1 MYLDFNDPQ
10 TAVSSHFI
18 SAKALGIIRLLLALY
33 ALTVWTVSM
42 FYTATIGSIEWRRS
56 LINLFYTTFLIYMI
70 SAAVHTMIYAFKTLP
85 ASSDSS
91 VPPQTLKRTAFNTR
105 FHFLVYTI
113 FVCMHMGVPIA
124 YWIFLH
130 PYTRHRDKPVHFWLT
145 LSCHGGDC
153 LVMIMEIML
162 GRILLRWTDWFIL
175 LACSTVYISYD
186 VVLHVVAGGWAYP
199 MLDWSNG
206 PIVLWF
212 FAGIPVLFS
221 ACFLVVMGLHSL
233 RERLGRRSSYQHYGN
248 RRGETAKV

>member
-10 TAVSSHFI
+10 TAVSSYFV
-18 SAKALGIIRLLLALY
+18 SSKALGIIRLLLSLF
-33 ALTVWTVSM
+33 ALTAWAVSM
-42 FYTATIGSIEWRRS
+42 FYSAEAGNNEWRRY

-70 SAAVHTMIYAFKTLP
+70 SATVHTLIYAFSP
-85 ASSDSS
+85 ASSS
-91 VPPQTLKRTAFNTR
+91 VHTLRPTTFNTR
-105 FHFLVYTI
+105 LHFLIYTI
-113 FVCMHMGVPIA
+113 FVCMHMGVPLS

-130 PYTRHRDKPVHFWLT
+130 PYKQHKDVPVHFWLT

-153 LVMIMEIML
+153 LVMIIEIFL
-162 GRILLRWTDWFIL
+162 GKILLRWTDWFIM

-221 ACFLVVMGLHSL
+221 ACFLVVMGLHRL
-233 RERLGRRSSYQHYGN
+233 REWLGQHRHQHNNVHGG
-248 RRGETAKV
+248 RETVKV